1 MILVVGATGPL
12 GSEICRSLRAAGQ
25 PVCGLVRASSGREKV
40 EQLQAARVAAV
51 IADLKDSDSIGSGE
65 RPLAWVSYREL
76 AGFAVDSLDET
87 LRILQRKLRIVR
99 GYTVVAG
106 RAA

>member
-1 MILVVGATGPL
+1 M
-12 GSEICRSLRAAGQ
+12 
-25 PVCGLVRASSGREKV
+25 
-40 EQLQAARVAAV
+40 